1 MTMRFSGFVPVLLLI
16 SLRCLLGSD
25 DGNSSLGGKTLS
37 PDKQALLPIT
47 ETPGLPRVLLIGDSI
62 SIGYTVPLREALAG
76 VANVHRPG
84 INCGATP
91 RGLAGLDEWLG
102 TGKWDVI
109 HFNWGLHD
117 LIHRDGK
124 RSVPPEEYE
133 KNLREI
139 VARLKMTGAILIWA
153 TTTPVPKGISSPK
166 SRVSEDVELY
176 NSIAAKIMQEDTVA
190 TDDLYAF
197 ALPRLERIQLRANVH
212 YSPEGSAALAGQVAA
227 SIRNELENRKTSLKN
242 GSHSLP

>member
-1 MTMRFSGFVPVLLLI
+1 MRSLGFVLLLLI
-16 SLRCLLGSD
+16 SLQCRLGGD
-25 DGNSSLGGKTLS
+25 DGNSSRGGTTL
-37 PDKQALLPIT
+37 PADKQALLPIT
-47 ETPGLPRVLLIGDSI
+47 DTPGLPRVLLIGDSI
-62 SIGYTVPLREALAG
+62 SIGYTVPVREALAG
-76 VANVHRPG
+76 IANVHRPE

-91 RGLAGLDEWLG
+91 RGLIGLGEWLG
-102 TGKWDVI
+102 DGKWDVI

-133 KNLREI
+133 KNLCEI
-139 VARLKMTGAILIWA
+139 VARLKTTGATLVWA

-176 NSIAAKIMQEDTVA
+176 NSIAEKIMQENAVA

-197 ALPRLERIQLRANVH
+197 ALPRLEQIQLRANVH

-227 SIRNELENRKTSLKN
+227 SIRNELENRKTSLNN

>member
-1 MTMRFSGFVPVLLLI
+1 MSMRSLGFLPALLLI
-16 SLRCLLGSD
+16 SLRCLFGSD
-25 DGNSSLGGKTLS
+25 DGNSSLGGKSLS

-47 ETPGLPRVLLIGDSI
+47 DTPGLPRVLLIGDSI
-62 SIGYTVPLREALAG
+62 SIGYTVPVREALVG

-91 RGLAGLDEWLG
+91 RGLAGLGEWLG
-102 TGKWDVI
+102 DGKWDVI

-133 KNLREI
+133 RNLREI
-139 VARLKMTGAILIWA
+139 VARLKMTGATLVWA

-176 NSIAAKIMQEDTVA
+176 NSIAAKIMKENAVA

-197 ALPRLERIQLRANVH
+197 ALPRLEQIQLRANVH
-212 YSPEGSAALAGQVAA
+212 YSPEGSAVLAGQVAS
-227 SIRNELENRKTSLKN
+227 SIRSALENRKPSVRKGAL
-242 GSHSLP
+242 SPP